1 MIPSCII
8 KPQTAKDV
16 SKALSVVKFFRT
28 KFAVRSGGHSP
39 NPGFSTLSDPG
50 ILIDLKDLDQITIN
64 EDKSVATIG
73 PGVEWLQVYEAL
85 DQYGVSVVGGRG
97 PTVGAGGF
105 MLGGLCS
112 YQLST

>member
-1 MIPSCII
+1 M

-16 SKALSVVKFFRT
+16 SKALSVVKFLRT

-50 ILIDLKDLDQITIN
+50 VLIDLKGLNKITLSK
-64 EDKSVATIG
+64 DKSIATVG
-73 PGVEWLQVYEAL
+73 PGAEWLQVYEAL
-85 DQYGVSVVGGRG
+85 DPYGVAVIGGRG

-105 MLGGLCS
+105 MLGGLCLYKPS
-112 YQLST
+112 VCIFRAY

>member
-1 MIPSCII
+1 M
-8 KPQTAKDV
+8 
-16 SKALSVVKFFRT
+16 KFFRT

-50 ILIDLKDLDQITIN
+50 MRIDLKDLDQITIN